1 MYQLG
6 LVCLLSFEKAQH
18 CSECTLQQ
26 AKSGVSQP
34 SARATAH
41 SRPQA
46 VGWLLTFKR
55 GCTQDSIPVGTV
67 MTSRVLT
74 CHTRQ
79 QMICMQ
85 SPATVLRND
94 FDAGWKSYSSLLY
107 AAAAD
112 TYSLPAMMSL
122 SQLLTMYMSVAVNP
136 NVRKRK
142 LNLHAQ
148 AARQCKCL
156 PTAPGQD
163 WANNCLAHPAPWAHF
178 RHPPANGP
186 RPPVSPCHG
195 ANAQSGCL

>member
-1 MYQLG
+1 MHPAAGQ
-6 LVCLLSFEKAQH
+6 VWCVTAF
-18 CSECTLQQ
+18 SESHSPQQ
-26 AKSGVSQP
+26 ATSSRLAVNLQEGLYSRLNPGGHSNDVPGGDLPHQAADDMHAEP
-34 SARATAH
+34 SPLR
-41 SRPQA
+41 
-46 VGWLLTFKR
+46 
-55 GCTQDSIPVGTV
+55 CE
-67 MTSRVLT
+67 
-74 CHTRQ
+74 
-79 QMICMQ
+79 MI
-85 SPATVLRND
+85 